1 MVSQAELVLRLGR
14 AMAIRFREAMG
25 VLNSGLSSS
34 RTLASL
40 GSVAN
45 STLVDARNTIESSFL
60 DVMRSQCQGLTSLH
74 TDHHA
79 RSTCA

>member
-1 MVSQAELVLRLGR
+1 
-14 AMAIRFREAMG
+14 MAIRCLEATG
-25 VLNSGLSSS
+25 VISSGLSSVL
-34 RTLASL
+34 TLASL
-40 GSVAN
+40 VSVSS